1 MDIFAQNNPVMAYE
15 RKIPIDLECGVT
27 IYQIMVGGKWKP
39 YLINC
44 MNRGVCCLVE
54 FQKIIPG
61 ATKRVLARQ
70 LSEMEQMGLVS
81 KTVYAEVPL
90 RTEYRLTPL
99 GESTLPI
106 IRVMDNWGL
115 EHNNLFDELGQIKM

>member
-1 MDIFAQNNPVMAYE
+1 MAYE

-44 MNRGVCCLVE
+44 MNRGIYRLVE

-61 ATKRVLARQ
+61 STKRVLAQQ
-70 LSEMEQMGLVS
+70 LMEMECMGLVS
-81 KTVYAEVPL
+81 KTIYAEVPL
-90 RTEYRLTPL
+90 RTEYRLTAL

-106 IRVMDNWGL
+106 IKAMDKWGL
-115 EHNNLFDELGQIKM
+115 EHSGLFDEFGQLKL

>member
-1 MDIFAQNNPVMAYE
+1 
-15 RKIPIDLECGVT
+15 
-27 IYQIMVGGKWKP
+27 
-39 YLINC
+39 
-44 MNRGVCCLVE
+44 MNRGACRLVE

-106 IRVMDNWGL
+106 IRAMDNWGL
-115 EHNNLFDELGQIKM
+115 EHNNLFDELGQLKM